1 MCVCHQTPAQPTYK
15 LGAMQEFTRK
25 LYGMDMPPG
34 AEVVAEAEDAA
45 TEEANPESFAG
56 YGTGEMHLA
65 HGDHYEGQWKDGKM
79 EGRGV
84 YTFADGRKYD
94 CQWVAGKMHGAGH
107 VSFGRGNE
115 YEGQFSDG
123 KPHGHGVRL
132 FADGDRYEGN
142 FVRGIKEGHGV
153 YHYANGDEYEGSFVN
168 GMRQGHGV
176 FRYADGQSH
185 EGEWLRDRRHG
196 EGLEQL
202 HGHTESG
209 VKYSQGSLI
218 HRQPLSGC
226 PYHYALVI
234 TIAFYKQKFR
244 LFNSDRQPRAS
255 AFGRILREPLLAGYP
270 VENVMTLTDEEATK
284 EAIERAIERLRTSTS
299 SNATVIIYFDGCA
312 AEIATGPEA
321 GYYLCPY
328 DYDSTDRP
336 GSSITCFK
344 GHGSEAGGFL
354 LTALSDLPAGNL
366 LVFLSTCTP
375 DTLDRDAMVGS
386 PYFREKFF
394 ERLHALQGRAVFS
407 GCKMDEPTYTGTFAN
422 LIFNALAGVRDEDSD
437 IDNQVSIRHCLTAV
451 DECGASCLFGVALL
465 PPDAVSFLPQ
475 QLTVCTLISAV
486 LCAHRVR
493 RQRHVF
499 FQSA

>member
-15 LGAMQEFTRK
+15 LGAMHEFTRK

-185 EGEWLRDRRHG
+185 EGEWLRD
-196 EGLEQL
+196 
-202 HGHTESG
+202 
-209 VKYSQGSLI
+209 I
-218 HRQPLSGC
+218 
-226 PYHYALVI
+226 
-234 TIAFYKQKFR
+234 FYKASSSGRAGFGIGPLRNENLNSLKALMQK
-244 LFNSDRQPRAS
+244 NDDSRACIHNMRG
-255 AFGRILREPLLAGYP
+255 AEPLEMRRPRTQALSHNELRAENAQLLAYIS
-270 VENVMTLTDEEATK
+270 VIDHEKFVRKIN
-284 EAIERAIERLRTSTS
+284 IERVSAQRAIEK
-299 SNATVIIYFDGCA
+299 VEEFDA
-312 AEIATGPEA
+312 ASPRVSARDSARVPVPPQAPQPSIA
-321 GYYLCPY
+321 
-328 DYDSTDRP
+328 
-336 GSSITCFK
+336 
-344 GHGSEAGGFL
+344 
-354 LTALSDLPAGNL
+354 
-366 LVFLSTCTP
+366 
-375 DTLDRDAMVGS
+375 S
-386 PYFREKFF
+386 P
-394 ERLHALQGRAVFS
+394 
-407 GCKMDEPTYTGTFAN
+407 
-422 LIFNALAGVRDEDSD
+422 
-437 IDNQVSIRHCLTAV
+437 RH
-451 DECGASCLFGVALL
+451 
-465 PPDAVSFLPQ
+465 
-475 QLTVCTLISAV
+475 
-486 LCAHRVR
+486 R
-493 RQRHVF
+493 R
-499 FQSA
+499 

>member
-1 MCVCHQTPAQPTYK
+1 
-15 LGAMQEFTRK
+15 MQEFTRK

-185 EGEWLRDRRHG
+185 EGEWLRD
-196 EGLEQL
+196 
-202 HGHTESG
+202 
-209 VKYSQGSLI
+209 I
-218 HRQPLSGC
+218 
-226 PYHYALVI
+226 
-234 TIAFYKQKFR
+234 FYKASSSGRAGFGIGPLRNENLNSLKALMQKMER
-244 LFNSDRQPRAS
+244 HNITAPLPTNMSPAYTPTAGDQKPSAS
-255 AFGRILREPLLAGYP
+255 A
-270 VENVMTLTDEEATK
+270 V
-284 EAIERAIERLRTSTS
+284 
-299 SNATVIIYFDGCA
+299 
-312 AEIATGPEA
+312 
-321 GYYLCPY
+321 
-328 DYDSTDRP
+328 
-336 GSSITCFK
+336 
-344 GHGSEAGGFL
+344 
-354 LTALSDLPAGNL
+354 PAGIHG
-366 LVFLSTCTP
+366 P
-375 DTLDRDAMVGS
+375 
-386 PYFREKFF
+386 
-394 ERLHALQGRAVFS
+394 
-407 GCKMDEPTYTGTFAN
+407 
-422 LIFNALAGVRDEDSD
+422 
-437 IDNQVSIRHCLTAV
+437 
-451 DECGASCLFGVALL
+451 
-465 PPDAVSFLPQ
+465 SF
-475 QLTVCTLISAV
+475 
-486 LCAHRVR
+486 
-493 RQRHVF
+493 
-499 FQSA
+499 